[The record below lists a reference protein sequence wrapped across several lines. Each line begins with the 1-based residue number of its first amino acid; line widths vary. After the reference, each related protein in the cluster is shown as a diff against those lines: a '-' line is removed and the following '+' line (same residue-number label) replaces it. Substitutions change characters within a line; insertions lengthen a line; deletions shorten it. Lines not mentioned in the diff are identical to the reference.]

1 MVLSITPSMLYVSS
15 RPRGITAEK
24 LAGIKLHDYVSTQV
38 CIIIIIIIIISIILV
53 QYSITLILQTKE
65 ESVELTPIWVPPPT
79 SSSLQ
84 DQSSYSHPHS
94 VPCPLPSLKAEQR
107 LATSVVS

>member
-1 MVLSITPSMLYVSS
+1 MLYVSS

-24 LAGIKLHDYVSTQV
+24 LAGIKLHDYVSTMV
-38 CIIIIIIIIISIILV
+38 SIIIIIIIIIIIMKIIIILV
-53 QYSITLILQTKE
+53 QYSITLQTKE